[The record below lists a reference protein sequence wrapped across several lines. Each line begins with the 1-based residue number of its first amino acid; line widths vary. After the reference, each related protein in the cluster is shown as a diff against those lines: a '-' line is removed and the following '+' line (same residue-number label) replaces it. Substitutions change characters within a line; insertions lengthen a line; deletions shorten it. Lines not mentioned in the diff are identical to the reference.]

1 MAKSLIITYILWLTS
16 GVLGLHHFY
25 LNRDRHA
32 FVMWI
37 SFGGYFGLGWIRD
50 LWRIP
55 DYVNDANNEP
65 KYLEKLAILMRKH
78 PKPSNGFIRHS
89 ATIIIAD
96 ILGYLAISAIPLE
109 LLPQNRYLLPIL
121 MAVVSP
127 LAVAIGSHNL

>member
-16 GVLGLHHFY
+16 GGLGLHHFY

-37 SFGGYFGLGWIRD
+37 SIGGYFGLGWIRD

-55 DYVNDANNEP
+55 EYVNDANNDP

-96 ILGYLAISAIPLE
+96 ILGYLVISAIPLE

-121 MAVVSP
+121 MAIVSP